1 MRTIGDKLTAPPTT
15 SSGIAHTTT
24 MPTTVTWLGHGAFQI
39 DSAGRSIL
47 IDPFLTGNP
56 AAATT
61 ADAVNADA
69 IIVSHGHGDHLGDTV
84 AIAQRTGAV
93 VIANYEIT
101 EWLARQGV
109 RHTHAM
115 NTGGAHA
122 FDFGT
127 VKLTIAHHSS
137 GLPDGT
143 YGGNPCGVLLRLPGA
158 TIYHACDTSLF
169 AEMQSI
175 GDEGL
180 DLAIVPIGDNFT
192 MGPDDA
198 LAAVKLLRPR
208 HVIPDHYNTWPLI
221 AQDGEAWAERVRAE
235 TTAQPIVLAPGGSF
249 LL

>member
-1 MRTIGDKLTAPPTT
+1 
-15 SSGIAHTTT
+15 

-39 DSAGRSIL
+39 ESAGRSIL
-47 IDPFLTGNP
+47 IDPFLTNNP
-56 AAATT
+56 AAST
-61 ADAVNADA
+61 AADSIRADA
-69 IIVSHGHGDHLGDTV
+69 IIVSHGHGDHVGDTV

-101 EWLARQGV
+101 EWLGRQGLKN
-109 RHTHAM
+109 THPM

-137 GLPDGT
+137 GLPDGS

-158 TIYHACDTSLF
+158 RIYHACDTALF
-169 AEMQSI
+169 SEMHHLA
-175 GDEGL
+175 DEDL

-198 LAAVKLLRPR
+198 LAAVKLLRPKQ
-208 HVIPDHYNTWPLI
+208 VVPDHYNTWPLI
-221 AQDGEAWAERVRAE
+221 AQDGEKWAERVRGE
-235 TTAQPIVLAPGGSF
+235 TTASPVVLRPGGAIE
-249 LL
+249 L